1 VQNAAALRTGR
12 GGATVEDRHV
22 RVWERV
28 WIDCKPRLLG
38 NLPRVQAGSAKAR
51 QDLLA
56 ELERCEPRLVHV
68 PVPAL
73 REGVA
78 ALFAELRET
87 AAAADA
93 GDLDRAKLVAA
104 AARRTARALEGSLS
118 EIT

>member
-1 VQNAAALRTGR
+1 
-12 GGATVEDRHV
+12 VEDPHV
-22 RVWERV
+22 RFWERA
-28 WIDCKPRLLG
+28 WIECKPRLLG
-38 NLPRVQAGSAKAR
+38 SLPRVQAGSLKAR

-56 ELERCEPRLVHV
+56 ELERCAPRLAHA

-73 REGVA
+73 RDGVT

-87 AAAADA
+87 AAAAGA